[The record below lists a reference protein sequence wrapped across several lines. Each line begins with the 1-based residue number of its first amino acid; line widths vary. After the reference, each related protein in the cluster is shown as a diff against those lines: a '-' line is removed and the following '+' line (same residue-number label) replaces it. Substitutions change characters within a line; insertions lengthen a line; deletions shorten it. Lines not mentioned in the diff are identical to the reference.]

1 PSVSPIDLETK
12 CSLSQYCAVL
22 VSAMRLSVIVDGA
35 AKSVG
40 STGSQ
45 ITNTRIFPSRCSSS
59 SFWNAEAP
67 CKQTV
72 QVGESITITRTESA
86 ESLKDS
92 FNESMFALSRR
103 TNGCCPAGAVLP
115 KYR

>member
-1 PSVSPIDLETK
+1 
-12 CSLSQYCAVL
+12 
-22 VSAMRLSVIVDGA
+22 MRFNVIVEGA

-40 STGSQ
+40 GTGSQ
-45 ITNTRIFPSRCSSS
+45 ITKTRIFPSRCSSS

-86 ESLKDS
+86 ESLKDFFS
-92 FNESMFALSRR
+92 DSMFELSSR
-103 TNGCCPAGAVLP
+103 TNGCCPGGTVLP